1 MSPIKWLLRN
11 VMMYRR
17 NHMSSQDCI
26 EFSTRIYNTLLDTN
40 AWKQAGNINIYKS
53 VGNEVSTEKIIH
65 EANIANKIVYHP
77 TVEPEQNIVEVD
89 LVIVPGLVFDEKL
102 ARYGRGRGYYDR
114 FLCMLPKQT
123 IVIAVG
129 YDFQLMSHKWRLGL
143 KSHDIKMDYII
154 TEKRVIQKRG
164 TLNYKE

>member
-11 VMMYRR
+11 VMTQRR
-17 NHMSSQDCI
+17 KHMCPQECLK
-26 EFSTRIYNTLLDTN
+26 FSTRIYNTLVDTDE
-40 AWKQAGNINIYKS
+40 WKQAGNINIYKS
-53 VGNEVSTEKIIH
+53 VGNEVSTEKLIH
-65 EANIANKIVYHP
+65 KSEFTDKIVYHP
-77 TVEPEQNIVEVD
+77 TVEPEDNIIEVD

-114 FLCMLPKQT
+114 FLCRLPKQT

-129 YDFQLMSHKWRLGL
+129 YDFQVMSHKWRLGL

-154 TEKRVIQKRG
+154 TEKRVIQKKG
-164 TLNYKE
+164 TFFY

>member
-53 VGNEVSTEKIIH
+53 VGNEVSTEKLIH
-65 EANIANKIVYHP
+65 KSEFTDKIVYHP
-77 TVEPEQNIVEVD
+77 TVEPEDNIIEVD

-114 FLCMLPKQT
+114 FLCRLPKQT

-129 YDFQLMSHKWRLGL
+129 YDFQVMSHKWRLGL
-143 KSHDIKMDYII
+143 KSHDVKMDMII
-154 TEKRVIQKRG
+154 TEKRVIQKKG
-164 TLNYKE
+164 TFFY

>member
-11 VMMYRR
+11 VMTYRR
-17 NHMSSQDCI
+17 NHMPFQDCI
-26 EFSTRIYNTLLDTN
+26 EFSTRIYNTLVDTDE
-40 AWKQAGNINIYKS
+40 WKQAGNINIYKS
-53 VGNEVSTEKIIH
+53 IGNEVSTYKLIT

-77 TVEPEQNIVEVD
+77 TTEPWNNIIEVD

-114 FLCMLPKQT
+114 FLSKLPKQT
-123 IVIAVG
+123 ILIAIG

-154 TEKRVIQKRG
+154 TEKRVIQKKG
-164 TLNYKE
+164 IFFY

>member
-1 MSPIKWLLRN
+1 M
-11 VMMYRR
+11 
-17 NHMSSQDCI
+17 
-26 EFSTRIYNTLLDTN
+26 
-40 AWKQAGNINIYKS
+40 
-53 VGNEVSTEKIIH
+53 
-65 EANIANKIVYHP
+65 
-77 TVEPEQNIVEVD
+77 
-89 LVIVPGLVFDEKL
+89 VIVPGLVFDEKL

-143 KSHDIKMDYII
+143 KSHDVKMDYII
-154 TEKRVIQKRG
+154 TEKRIIQKRG

>member
-17 NHMSSQDCI
+17 NHMPSQDCI
-26 EFSTRIYNTLLDTN
+26 EFSKRIYNTLLDTDE
-40 AWKQAGNINIYKS
+40 WKQAGNINIYKS
-53 VGNEVSTEKIIH
+53 VGNEVSTEKLIN
-65 EANIANKIVYHP
+65 EADIANKIVYHP
-77 TVEPEQNIVEVD
+77 TAEPEDNIIELD

-114 FLCMLPKQT
+114 FLCRLPKQT

-129 YDFQLMSHKWRLGL
+129 YDFQVMSHKWRLGL
-143 KSHDIKMDYII
+143 KSHDVKMDMII
-154 TEKRVIQKRG
+154 TEKRVIQKKG
-164 TLNYKE
+164 TFFY

>member
-11 VMMYRR
+11 VMTQRR
-17 NHMSSQDCI
+17 KHMCPQECLK
-26 EFSTRIYNTLLDTN
+26 FSTRIYNTLVDTDE
-40 AWKQAGNINIYKS
+40 WKQAGNINIYKS
-53 VGNEVSTEKIIH
+53 IGNEVSTYKLIT

-77 TVEPEQNIVEVD
+77 TTEPWNNIIEVD

-114 FLCMLPKQT
+114 FLSKLPKQT
-123 IVIAVG
+123 ILIAIG

-154 TEKRVIQKRG
+154 TEKRVIQKKG
-164 TLNYKE
+164 IFFY

>member
-11 VMMYRR
+11 VMTYKRD
-17 NHMSSQDCI
+17 HMPFHDCI
-26 EFSTRIYNTLLDTN
+26 KFSTRIYNTLVDTDE
-40 AWKQAGNINIYKS
+40 WKQAGNINIYKS
-53 VGNEVSTEKIIH
+53 IGNEVFTENLIH
-65 EANIANKIVYHP
+65 EADIANKIVYHP
-77 TVEPEQNIVEVD
+77 TTEPENNIIEVD

-114 FLCMLPKQT
+114 FLCKLPKQT
-123 IVIAVG
+123 ILIAIG

-154 TEKRVIQKRG
+154 TEKRVIQKKG
-164 TLNYKE
+164 IFFY

>member
-17 NHMSSQDCI
+17 NHMCPQKCI
-26 EFSTRIYNTLLDTN
+26 EFSKRIYNTLLDTDE
-40 AWKQAGNINIYKS
+40 WKQAGNINIYKS
-53 VGNEVSTEKIIH
+53 VGNEVSTEKLIH
-65 EANIANKIVYHP
+65 KSEFTDKIVYHP
-77 TVEPEQNIVEVD
+77 TAEPENNIIEVD

-129 YDFQLMSHKWRLGL
+129 YDFQVMSHKWRFGL
-143 KSHDIKMDYII
+143 KSHDVKMDYII
-154 TEKRVIQKRG
+154 TEKRIIQKKG
-164 TLNYKE
+164 TFFY

>member
-1 MSPIKWLLRN
+1 MWFKTIVRKFMNYKRN
-11 VMMYRR
+11 RMLFYDCDK
-17 NHMSSQDCI
+17 HSQ
-26 EFSTRIYNTLLDTN
+26 RIAKTLYDLQD
-40 AWKQAGNINIYKS
+40 WKSAGAVNIYES
-53 VGNEVSTEKIIH
+53 IGNEVSTKDIIV
-65 EANIANKIVYHP
+65 EASVTKVVYHP
-77 TVEPEQNIVEVD
+77 TEKPEYNSSDID

-129 YDFQLMSHKWRLGL
+129 YDFQVMSHKWRLGL

-154 TEKRVIQKRG
+154 TEKRVIQKKG
-164 TLNYKE
+164 TFFY